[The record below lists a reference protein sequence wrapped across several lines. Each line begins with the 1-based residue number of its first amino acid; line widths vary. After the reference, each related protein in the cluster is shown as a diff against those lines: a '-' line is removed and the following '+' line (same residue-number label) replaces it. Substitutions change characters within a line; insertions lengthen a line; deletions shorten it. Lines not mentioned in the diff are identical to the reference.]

1 MQHEPAQVVDN
12 VRQSS
17 TMDIEQPDV
26 LLGYLKAQ
34 GHIGR
39 SERPRCTRLSG
50 GVSNRTVLVE
60 RETGGDWVMKQA
72 LGKLRVAVDWYSGP
86 ERVHR
91 EALGMQWLAELVP
104 GGSVPELVFED
115 RDHHL
120 LAMQAV
126 PQPHAN
132 WKTLLLDGQLLPDHV
147 EQFGRLLGTIH
158 RKGYERR
165 KELSRV
171 FDDRSYLESLRLE
184 PFYVYTATQV
194 PAAAAFLSELVEQT
208 RSRCLTLVHGDYS
221 PKNVLVY
228 EGRFVLLDHE
238 TIHFGDPALDV
249 GFSLAHLLSK
259 SNHLV
264 DMRTAFADAAQ
275 THWSVYRSTIGVD
288 EWTADLEHY
297 AVRHTLGCLLAR
309 VSGRSKLEYL
319 DEAARQR
326 QRVAVTTLM
335 TDPPS
340 RIEDLVNRFVDQ
352 L

>member
-1 MQHEPAQVVDN
+1 
-12 VRQSS
+12 
-17 TMDIEQPDV
+17 MDIEQPDV
-26 LLGYLKAQ
+26 LLGYLKAR

-60 RETGGDWVMKQA
+60 REAGGDWVMKQA

-91 EALGMQWLAELVP
+91 EALGMQWLGELVP
-104 GGSVPELVFED
+104 DGSVPELVFED

-147 EQFGRLLGTIH
+147 EQFGRLIGTIH

-165 KELSRV
+165 NELSLV
-171 FDDRSYLESLRLE
+171 FGDRSYLESLRLE

-194 PAAAAFLSELVEQT
+194 PAAAAFLGELVAQT

-228 EGRFVLLDHE
+228 EGRIVLLDHE

-264 DMRTAFADAAQ
+264 EMRTAFAEAAG
-275 THWSVYRSTIGVD
+275 TYWSIYRNTIGDD
-288 EWTADLEHY
+288 EWTDGLEYH

-309 VSGRSKLEYL
+309 VAGRSRLEYL
-319 DEAARQR
+319 DEVARQR
-326 QRVAVTTLM
+326 QRVAVTSLM
-335 TDPPS
+335 TDPPG